1 MSKIGLF
8 RCADNE
14 LKCPLTS
21 CLNSLHNREQGFAGY
36 LETELVGVFT
46 LQNDLEDNLKLAKI
60 MAAKGAEA
68 IHLVTCS
75 FAHRGEGKTWHLGQ
89 GFIRDADNLAREIA
103 KASGLPCVKGSA
115 HLPADYEVETYT
127 A

>member
-8 RCADNE
+8 RCPDNE

-21 CLNSLHNREQGFAGY
+21 CFKSLKDREQGFAGY
-36 LETELVGVFT
+36 SETELVGVFT
-46 LQNDLEDNLKLAKI
+46 LQKNMKENLKLAKI
-60 MAAKGAEA
+60 MKAKGAEA

-75 FAHRGEGKTWHLGQ
+75 FAHKGEGKTWHLGQ
-89 GFIRDADNLAREIA
+89 GFIQDTDILAREIA
-103 KASGLPCVKGSA
+103 SATGLPCVKGSA
-115 HLPADYEVETYT
+115 HLPADYEIETYT

>member
-21 CLNSLHNREQGFAGY
+21 CLKSLQDREQGFAGY
-36 LETELVGVFT
+36 WETELVGVFT
-46 LQNDLEDNLKLAKI
+46 LQKDLEENLKLAKI
-60 MAAKGAEA
+60 MAGKGAEA
-68 IHLVTCS
+68 IHLVTCA

-89 GFIRDADNLAREIA
+89 GFVPDTDNLAREIA

-115 HLPADYEVETYT
+115 HLPADYEIETY
-127 A
+127 AA

>member
-21 CLNSLHNREQGFAGY
+21 CLKSLKSREQGFAGY

-89 GFIRDADNLAREIA
+89 GFIRDADNLAREMA
-103 KASGLPCVKGSA
+103 KAGGLPCIKGSA
-115 HLPADYEVETYT
+115 HLPADYEIETYT